1 MHARALFIAICVAI
15 SNCVTIHQNNE
26 PDIETHSKEELP
38 PLFIV
43 CNLTDIVTITAPEKY
58 SNDALYYL
66 YNPSNDV
73 TKLDIKQNTAI
84 DETHA
89 NTGENAV
96 VNNKYNVR
104 NVNLGQ
110 KIDSKTND
118 SFGGNNEFVIGP
130 VGQEDHG
137 NWVLSIYYKRNG
149 SWVEE
154 FQVITIQI
162 IDYIPIQP
170 ASPILTEGE
179 TLVLGFAYPLPDI
192 ETCEV
197 VQPSIDRP
205 YDRYFREYERTSLH
219 TCTYVIR
226 NLSTQ
231 DSGVWKIVAVGNI
244 VYEGHSSV
252 EVRKNGHNLLLEAS
266 PLVSASKDGTKYLI
280 FSIILPVGLILKIYC
295 L

>member
-1 MHARALFIAICVAI
+1 MHARALFITICVAI
-15 SNCVTIHQNNE
+15 SNCLTIHQNYE
-26 PDIETHSKEELP
+26 QDIETHSKEELP

-58 SNDALYYL
+58 NNDALYYL

-73 TKLDIKQNTAI
+73 TKLDIKQNAAI

-89 NTGENAV
+89 NTGDKTV

-110 KIDSKTND
+110 KVDSKTND
-118 SFGGNNEFVIGP
+118 SFGENNEFVIGP
-130 VGQEDHG
+130 VGQEEHG

-162 IDYIPIQP
+162 IDFVPIQP
-170 ASPILTEGE
+170 ASPILTEGASLE
-179 TLVLGFAYPLPDI
+179 LGFAYPLPDI
-192 ETCEV
+192 ETCEL

-205 YDRYFREYERTSLH
+205 YDREYERTSLH

-226 NLSTQ
+226 NLSTR

-244 VYEGHSSV
+244 VYEGYSSV
-252 EVRKNGHNLLLEAS
+252 EVRKIGGGLSEAL
-266 PLVSASKDGTKYLI
+266 PLVSASVNGTKYLI

>member
-1 MHARALFIAICVAI
+1 MHARALFITICVAI
-15 SNCVTIHQNNE
+15 SNCLTIHQNNE

-73 TKLDIKQNTAI
+73 TKLDIKQNAET
-84 DETHA
+84 DERHEH
-89 NTGENAV
+89 TGDENL

-110 KIDSKTND
+110 KVDSKTND

-130 VGQEDHG
+130 VGEEDNG
-137 NWVLSIYYKRNG
+137 NWVLSIYYKKNG

-162 IDYIPIQP
+162 IDFVPIQP
-170 ASPILTEGE
+170 ASSILTEGE
-179 TLVLGFAYPLPDI
+179 TLELGFAYPLPDV
-192 ETCEV
+192 ETCEL

-205 YDRYFREYERTSLH
+205 YDREYERKSLH

-231 DSGVWKIVAVGNI
+231 DSGLWKIVGVGNI
-244 VYEGHSSV
+244 VYEGRSSV
-252 EVRKNGHNLLLEAS
+252 EVRKIGENLLLEA
-266 PLVSASKDGTKYLI
+266 LHFASSSGDGTKYLM
-280 FSIILPVGLILKIYC
+280 FSVILPVGLILKIYC
-295 L
+295 LY